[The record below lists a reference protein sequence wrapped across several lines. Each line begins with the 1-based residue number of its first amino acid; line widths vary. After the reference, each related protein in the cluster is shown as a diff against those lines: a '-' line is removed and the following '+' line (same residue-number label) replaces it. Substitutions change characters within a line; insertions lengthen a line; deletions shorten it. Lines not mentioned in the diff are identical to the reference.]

1 MTDVVTVLRKEVLE
15 WACDLRVNRAAYLQ
29 IAVIIS
35 FLGVYL
41 PFTQPALWV
50 NPTVPTALTPLFFI
64 FPSILTASV
73 AADAFAGERE
83 RKTLETLFSTPLR
96 DSAIFYGKAAWAV
109 FYSLA
114 ITFLALACGVITA
127 LLRAQSASHVVA
139 AAPLFGAA
147 ATALAGSVMTA
158 AAAVVISS
166 RVAVAKSAQ
175 QLTTLFTMA
184 SAAAVVGLIR
194 LNGMPLQWRVLCLY
208 DLVFFAAGLLALAAA
223 ALSFRRDRLF
233 DRR

>member
-1 MTDVVTVLRKEVLE
+1 VIDLVTVLRKEILE
-15 WACDLRVNRAAYLQ
+15 WACDLRASRAAYLQ

-50 NPTVPTALTPLFFI
+50 NPTVPMGLTLFFI

-96 DSAIFYGKAAWAV
+96 DSAIFYGKASWAV
-109 FYSLA
+109 FYSFG
-114 ITFLALACGVITA
+114 ITLVALACGVITA
-127 LLRAQSASHVVA
+127 SLKAQSASHIA
-139 AAPLFGAA
+139 LAAPLFGAA

-158 AAAVVISS
+158 AAAVIISS

-175 QLTTLFTMA
+175 QLTTLFTMV
-184 SAAAVVGLIR
+184 SAAGIVGLIR
-194 LNGMPLQWRVLCLY
+194 LHAGPLQWGTLYAY
-208 DLVFFAAGLLALAAA
+208 DLAFFAAGVLALAAA
-223 ALSFRRDRLF
+223 AVSFRRERLF